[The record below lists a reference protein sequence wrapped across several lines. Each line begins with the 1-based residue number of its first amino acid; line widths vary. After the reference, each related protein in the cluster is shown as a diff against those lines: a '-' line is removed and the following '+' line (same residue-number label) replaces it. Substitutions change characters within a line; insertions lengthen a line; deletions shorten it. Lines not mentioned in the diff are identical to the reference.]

1 MLGYAVRWSAL
12 CLFSAVALAQA
23 PLQPGPD
30 FEPEGVVQIQLQAL
44 QRNDDPAPDAGIEQ
58 TWAFAHPDNRA
69 ATGPLERFAAMIR
82 SPAYAPL
89 LNHRHH
95 SIEQV
100 VENESVV
107 VFLVTVVSAAGP
119 VLDYRWVVKR
129 VDSGDMAGAWMTSAV
144 SAPAR
149 IGDVI

>member
-1 MLGYAVRWSAL
+1 MTGLKTATLTL
-12 CLFSAVALAQA
+12 CLFSTICVAQEAMQPSPEFA
-23 PLQPGPD
+23 P
-30 FEPEGVVQIQLQAL
+30 ERVVAIQLEAL
-44 QRNDDPAPDAGIEQ
+44 QHNDEPQPDAGIEQ

-69 ATGPLERFAAMIR
+69 ATGPLARFARMIR

-100 VENESVV
+100 GETGATAE
-107 VFLVTVVSAAGP
+107 FIVTVVTLAGP

-129 VDSGDMAGAWMTSAV
+129 IESGDLAGTWMTSAV

-149 IGDVI
+149 IGDAI